1 VSQSAPPSSLPQRV
15 VQFLFRTREEERSA
29 RAGADSESVTVERF
43 ARSLA
48 RAAAG
53 QVGSRRSDQ
62 RDDPSSGKVH
72 FLSLK
77 TIRESLG
84 PRWADLRERVVAT
97 AESVM
102 TQHLGRG
109 VLHSQVGEDAF
120 VVVLPGVDK
129 VDAQV
134 QCALLLDR
142 IQKRLLGD
150 AFSLRD
156 VTVATYMGHH
166 DGEPVLD
173 ARDAASILEGFV
185 RQTVEIAEPV
195 APCEAE
201 PEVAPAA
208 PEPAP
213 SRAAMRLFPEPVDF
227 VYSPVWDVVH
237 GAVSAYHC
245 TPRHAPYGGPGLF
258 GYQMLPGGENSSFV
272 SELDLRA
279 LAEAAR
285 ELRRQKAAGFKS
297 LVGVELHCRTL
308 ENAKTRLEVAA
319 ICATL
324 PADLQRLLIIDIVGL
339 FFDAPES
346 RILNCVAAVKA
357 GSGRIALR
365 CAVDDRAL
373 SRLQYL
379 GVSALSVDLSR
390 HPMPEQALLPF
401 FNRFCGA
408 AASLNFAAVARGLSS
423 KSQVALAIGAGFDR
437 VEGPAVL
444 APIREPG
451 PMVRFALED
460 IYR

>member
-1 VSQSAPPSSLPQRV
+1 VPLSAPPSSLPQRV
-15 VQFLFRTREEERSA
+15 VQFLFRTREEERGA
-29 RAGADSESVTVERF
+29 REDVAGESVTIERF

-48 RAAAG
+48 RAAG
-53 QVGSRRSDQ
+53 GRE
-62 RDDPSSGKVH
+62 DPSTGKVH

-77 TIRESLG
+77 AIREGLG
-84 PRWADLRERVVAT
+84 PRWPELRARVVAT

-102 TQHLGRG
+102 EQHLGRG

-129 VDAQV
+129 IDAQV
-134 QCALLLDR
+134 QCALVIDR

-173 ARDAASILEGFV
+173 ARDAASILESFV
-185 RQTVEIAEPV
+185 QQTVAQAEPV
-195 APCEAE
+195 
-201 PEVAPAA
+201 PAA
-208 PEPAP
+208 EAAPPEPAAAP
-213 SRAAMRLFPEPVDF
+213 RVLARAPLRLLPDPIDF
-227 VYSPVWDVVH
+227 VFSPVWDVVH

-245 TPRHAPYGGPGLF
+245 TPRHVPPGGTALD
-258 GYQMLPGGENSSFV
+258 GYTMLPGGENSSFV
-272 SELDLRA
+272 SDLDLRA
-279 LAEAAR
+279 VAQATR

-297 LVGVELHCRTL
+297 LVGVEVHCRTL

-319 ICATL
+319 LCAAL
-324 PADLQRLLIIDIVGL
+324 PPDLQRLLIIDIVGL

-346 RILNCVAAVKA
+346 RVLNCVAAVKA
-357 GSGRIALR
+357 GCGRIALR

-379 GVSALSVDLSR
+379 GIAALSVDLAR
-390 HPMPEQALLPF
+390 HPMPEQTLLPF

-408 AASLNFAAVARGLSS
+408 AQTLRLATVGRGLSS

-444 APIREPG
+444 AAIAEPG

>member
-1 VSQSAPPSSLPQRV
+1 VQHSAPPSSLPQRV
-15 VQFLFRTREEERSA
+15 VQFLFRSREEERGG
-29 RAGADSESVTVERF
+29 REGVDSESVTVERF

-48 RAAAG
+48 RAASG
-53 QVGSRRSDQ
+53 GRE
-62 RDDPSSGKVH
+62 DPSSGKVH

-77 TIRESLG
+77 TIREGLG
-84 PRWADLRERVVAT
+84 PRWAELRERVVAT

-102 TQHLGRG
+102 AQHLGRG

-120 VVVLPGVDK
+120 VIVLPGVDK
-129 VDAQV
+129 IDAQV
-134 QCALLLDR
+134 QCALVLDR

-185 RQTVEIAEPV
+185 RQTVELAEPAAAEPAV
-195 APCEAE
+195 APG
-201 PEVAPAA
+201 PNA
-208 PEPAP
+208 PERAP
-213 SRAAMRLFPEPVDF
+213 QRPSVRLFPEPVDF

-245 TPRHAPYGGPGLF
+245 TPHHTPRGGSVLY

-272 SELDLRA
+272 SELDMRA
-279 LAEAAR
+279 LAEATR

-319 ICATL
+319 LCAAL

-357 GSGRIALR
+357 SCGRIALR
-365 CAVDDRAL
+365 CAIDDRAL

-379 GVSALSVDLSR
+379 GIAALSVDLSR
-390 HPMPEQALLPF
+390 HPMPEPALLPF

-408 AASLNFAAVARGLSS
+408 AASLSFAAVARGLSS
-423 KSQVALAIGAGFDR
+423 KSQVALALGAGFDR

-444 APIREPG
+444 AAIREPG